1 MESPLKRKRLSLS
14 PAEENESSDVDLH
27 EARARNNMRLK
38 SIFEGIFEKYGRD
51 FTDVGDE
58 IDLQTGDIMINN
70 GHIHTLDGEDNAGA
84 IGDWL
89 SDPDSQAPMNESLD
103 GVEEEG
109 ARARLHTHEG
119 EESGLERDAD
129 HSGHRVGSILS
140 HLRPDPGRS
149 REIIDGDED
158 EDGDGTTSE
167 AEDDRSS
174 VDSLLGTALSVK
186 GPHIREAGN
195 GGAVQEKANLQPEE
209 SDQSRATRT
218 ESLDET
224 VDPIW
229 RVPEINVKFP
239 TPTLLS
245 RSKPKPFDSNNTVRS
260 QSPPGAGS
268 IWALPWTSRRSTG
281 GVKDRKRKNC
291 PKKQKKH
298 HPQPIV
304 CDWSFADAP
313 DGSESDDPLQEDY
326 EPSPTPKGSVYIREK
341 RKGPFSVA
349 SGRENTCGYCKKSF
363 SEDDYVSHLR
373 AVLSDPADNQHDMIE
388 LKRQLGEDTNDSA
401 TGPASNATALKEPIV
416 RPPDTPTTESEPKGQ
431 EASNESTPTG
441 KRAKTTL
448 GPDEAKS
455 IIRMR
460 QVQGMKW
467 KEIQNHFPQKK
478 LPNIQAWHHFH
489 WNQRRAN
496 PPRLSGPWSKAEL
509 EKLERLK
516 DQPDLTWP
524 GIRAEMPGRLLAEIE
539 FKLLQLWIGGD
550 ISQDSASAL
559 AQPRSEEG

>member
-14 PAEENESSDVDLH
+14 PAEENEPSDVDLH
-27 EARARNNMRLK
+27 EARARNDMRLK

-70 GHIHTLDGEDNAGA
+70 GHIHTLDAEDNAGA

-89 SDPDSQAPMNESLD
+89 SDPDSQAPMDEPLD
-103 GVEEEG
+103 EAEEEG
-109 ARARLHTHEG
+109 PRARLRTHES
-119 EESGLERDAD
+119 EDSGLERDAD
-129 HSGHRVGSILS
+129 HSGRRVVSILS
-140 HLRPDPGRS
+140 QMRPDPGRS
-149 REIIDGDED
+149 REIIDRDGDKN
-158 EDGDGTTSE
+158 GDGTTSE

-174 VDSLLGTALSVK
+174 VDSLLDTAVSVQV
-186 GPHIREAGN
+186 PHIREVGN
-195 GGAVQEKANLQPEE
+195 GGAVKEKANLQPEE
-209 SDQSRATRT
+209 SDQSQVTRT
-218 ESLDET
+218 ERLDET

-229 RVPEINVKFP
+229 RVPEINMKFT

-245 RSKPKPFDSNNTVRS
+245 RSKPKPFVNNTVRS

-268 IWALPWTSRRSTG
+268 IWALPWTSRRKTS
-281 GVKDRKRKNC
+281 GVKNRKQKDS
-291 PKKQKKH
+291 PKKLKKYH
-298 HPQPIV
+298 SSPIV
-304 CDWSFADAP
+304 CDWSFADTP

-341 RKGPFSVA
+341 RKGPSSAA
-349 SGRENTCGYCKKSF
+349 SSRGNTCNYCKKSF

-388 LKRQLGEDTNDSA
+388 LKRQLGVVTNGSV
-401 TGPASNATALKEPIV
+401 TGPASNATVLTEPIA
-416 RPPDTPTTESEPKGQ
+416 RPIGTPTSEPEPKGQ
-431 EASNESTPTG
+431 DASSGSTPTG
-441 KRAKTTL
+441 KRARTIL

-467 KEIQNHFPQKK
+467 KEILNHFPQKK
-478 LPNIQAWHHFH
+478 LTNIQAWHHIH

-539 FKLLQLWIGGD
+539 FKLLQLWTGGD
-550 ISQDSASAL
+550 ISQDSASVL